1 MAAFSALHQ
10 LERQDAARAEL
21 PTAQLT
27 TLTANLNRDPKHR
40 PEPFKLTDF
49 CLFRLED
56 DEDNGFPPEAAA
68 VCLALQAEG
77 KLPSVL
83 QGAWPAIA
91 AAAPKC
97 RKVPAIRA
105 FCSDDSA
112 VWLLAPASE
121 GRNWRGLL
129 AVGEPRYGR
138 MQLRDI
144 DRPLCTWTVTLPR
157 KAHWSYIEAGVLVLV
172 ERSA

>member
-1 MAAFSALHQ
+1 MAAFHALHQ
-10 LERQDAARAEL
+10 LERQDAARNEL
-21 PTAQLT
+21 AIAQLT

-40 PEPFKLTDF
+40 PEPFKLLDF
-49 CLFRLED
+49 CLFRQEEED
-56 DEDNGFPPEAAA
+56 DGFPPEAAA
-68 VCLALQAEG
+68 VAVALQATRS
-77 KLPSVL
+77 LPSVL

-97 RKVPAIRA
+97 KKVPQLRA
-105 FCSDDSA
+105 FRSDDSA
-112 VWLLAPASE
+112 VWLLAPVAE

-144 DRPLCTWTVTLPR
+144 DRPLCTWTVNLPR
-157 KAHWSYIEAGVLVLV
+157 KPHWSYIEAGVLVLV